1 MGGWGAL
8 WGSSP
13 TPLERAGTEPSRA
26 GPYFFEEIGER
37 TPRGRRFLPLG
48 TPFSGERNGGRWL
61 GRYGPGLR
69 PPRPTPHGPPTS
81 SGGREK
87 WSVDGRREW
96 ETKRLLS
103 PLPRAPTTSPARP
116 AGGRA
121 VTGPFAVRAA
131 GRVSRKKYS
140 LPPHNP
146 TREGSPEGR
155 TSSLW
160 WFFPPFLPKKW
171 GPGWASQSSLPFQRR
186 REKPTRAPR
195 PGRPAVPTAPGP
207 PTPSPRCPYSPKT
220 ATDSPAYP
228 AGPPGAGR
236 HRPPPPPGRCPPS
249 SGRTRRGSPPGRRPA
264 GRKRPG

>member
-1 MGGWGAL
+1 MGGGL
-8 WGSSP
+8 GGVVGSSP
-13 TPLERAGTEPSRA
+13 TPLERAERSLLA

-37 TPRGRRFLPLG
+37 TPREGGSSSLEPHSLVRG
-48 TPFSGERNGGRWL
+48 TGKVVGAVWAWPAASKTNA
-61 GRYGPGLR
+61 
-69 PPRPTPHGPPTS
+69 HGPPTS

-87 WSVDGRREW
+87 WSVDGRRKW

-103 PLPRAPTTSPARP
+103 AFSKGHLPTSPARP

-121 VTGPFAVRAA
+121 SHGPACE
-131 GRVSRKKYS
+131 GRRPGILQEVQP
-140 LPPHNP
+140 PPHNP
-146 TREGSPEGR
+146 HQRGSPEGR
-155 TSSLW
+155 TSFLW
-160 WFFPPFLPKKW
+160 VLFPFLPKKW